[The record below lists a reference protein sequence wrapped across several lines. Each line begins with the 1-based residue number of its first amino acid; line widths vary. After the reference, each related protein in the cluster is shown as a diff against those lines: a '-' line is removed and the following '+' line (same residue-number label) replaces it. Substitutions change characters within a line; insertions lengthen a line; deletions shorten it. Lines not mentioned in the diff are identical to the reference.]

1 MMENRFEFDDL
12 SNEHFKFLLENC
24 YFHSSRK
31 YVSEEVKFIAKEAMN
46 FLWNMNEISVK
57 GIHFEAREI
66 RERMIYQMSCEDLD
80 RAIGEAISLKW
91 KIKFTDFITLIFE
104 HILFGDRIVEIQIEK
119 TRNGNVA

>member
-1 MMENRFEFDDL
+1 MMENIFEFDDL

-31 YVSEEVKFIAKEAMN
+31 YVSEGVKFIAKEAMN

-57 GIHFEAREI
+57 GIHFEARDI
-66 RERMIYQMSCEDLD
+66 RERMIYEMSCEDLD
-80 RAIGEAISLKW
+80 RAIAEAISLKW
-91 KIKFTDFITLIFE
+91 NIKFTDFVTLIFE

>member
-66 RERMIYQMSCEDLD
+66 RERMIYEMSCEDLD
-80 RAIGEAISLKW
+80 RAIAEAISLKW
-91 KIKFTDFITLIFE
+91 KIKFIDFITLIFE